1 MSWSLA
7 PVIMSDYVGRRKM
20 LHMKLRLLM
29 GFLRWCSGKEPSFQS
44 RSCKRPRF
52 GPWVR
57 KILWRR
63 KWQPAAV
70 FLPGKSHGQR
80 SLVGYSPGG
89 CKELDAAESLSTYT
103 CTHSQEIVVN
113 HLGWPSVINKDSHQ
127 RTRRQKIE
135 SEGGDVGGWL
145 FVVDLEDGGMGPGAQ
160 QCGWPP
166 KIWKGKGSFDL
177 RVPRELSSADTFI
190 LAW

>member
-89 CKELDAAESLSTYT
+89 RKELDAAESLSTYT
-103 CTHSQEIVVN
+103 CTHSREIVVN
-113 HLGWPSVINKDSHQ
+113 HLGWPSVINKGSHQ

-135 SEGGDVGGWL
+135 SEGGDVGVDFLLLTWKMEEW
-145 FVVDLEDGGMGPGAQ
+145 DLEPSNVVGL
-160 QCGWPP
+160 P
-166 KIWKGKGSFDL
+166 KFEKARDHLTLEFPENSVLLTPLF
-177 RVPRELSSADTFI
+177 
-190 LAW
+190 